1 MFYQNL
7 PIELTRLNGKMRFVL
22 VMILALLLIG
32 CEAEKDSLNPSE
44 IKTMFGK
51 KEKKTYV
58 ISSPME
64 GVLMKGGTPLPN
76 TKIIRTLFWNGIDED
91 KQKLVQEFVTDD
103 EGRFSLPIHED
114 RMALGMLTQFV
125 STTALEAEIDG
136 QKVLLWYHGKL
147 EENVYAETNGPI
159 SNLVCDISNE
169 EIRVRPDITTITTVC
184 RWAEMPAEESLD
196 DY

>member
-51 KEKKTYV
+51 KKKTYV

-64 GVLMKGGTPLPN
+64 GVMMKGGTPLPN
-76 TKIIRTLFWNGIDED
+76 TKIIRTLSWNGIDEER
-91 KQKLVQEFVTDD
+91 QELVQEFITDD
-103 EGRFSLPIHED
+103 GGHFSLPVQED

-125 STTALEAEIDG
+125 SSTALEAEIDG
-136 QKVLLWYHGKL
+136 QKVFLWYSKNFEGSI
-147 EENVYAETNGPI
+147 YAETEGPI
-159 SNLVCDISNE
+159 SNLVCDIVNE
-169 EIRVRPDITTITTVC
+169 EMRVASNQTNITTVC
-184 RWAEMPAEESLD
+184 RWANMPEEED
-196 DY
+196 